1 MAEQKW
7 TPERI
12 HKEIYDARTRLFV
25 VAQVLQ
31 TSAITMA
38 KDPEWALVLE
48 PLLTDIVEDTGKI
61 RSSVRAAMD
70 STSNA
75 DR

>member
-1 MAEQKW
+1 MTDEKW

-31 TSAITMA
+31 TGTVKMA
-38 KDPEWALVLE
+38 EDPEWALVLE
-48 PLLTDIVEDTGKI
+48 PLLTDIVENTGKI
-61 RSSVRAAMD
+61 RANVRAAMNGTP
-70 STSNA
+70 SASG
-75 DR
+75 